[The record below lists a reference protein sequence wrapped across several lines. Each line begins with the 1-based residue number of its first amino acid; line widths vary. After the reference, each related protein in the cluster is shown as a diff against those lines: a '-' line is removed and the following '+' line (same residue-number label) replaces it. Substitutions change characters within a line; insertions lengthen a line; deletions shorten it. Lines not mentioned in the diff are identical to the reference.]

1 MTVLFNKLENL
12 SLFSSVVI
20 FRSSYV
26 SNEILKS
33 IFDETYTRDFPFIR
47 IYFHTCVFDLF
58 FWGDG
63 L

>member
-1 MTVLFNKLENL
+1 MTVLFNKLENP

-33 IFDETYTRDFPFIR
+33 IFDETSTRDFPFIR
-47 IYFHTCVFDLF
+47 IYFYTCVFAF
-58 FWGDG
+58 F
-63 L
+63 